1 MQMHSEVEKV
11 EIDDMNE
18 EQLIQ
23 DGSEQAQF

>member
-1 MQMHSEVEKV
+1 MQMNEIEIAKV

-23 DGSEQAQF
+23 DNSEQA